1 MEGTQV
7 IGHSRSSHQTCSM
20 KKGALRNFTKFTG
33 KHRLQS
39 LFFNKVAGPRPKH
52 LFYRTPLDDCFSHSE
67 DPGALWTLR
76 FRHLSLRYVDS
87 QTLGHS
93 GTRGTLCIRL
103 KRNWKKFDDRK
114 LYMITIKFTL
124 LLTILL
130 FCKYFH

>member
-1 MEGTQV
+1 
-7 IGHSRSSHQTCSM
+7 M

-93 GTRGTLCIRL
+93 GTWALEA
-103 KRNWKKFDDRK
+103 
-114 LYMITIKFTL
+114 LYILDSKETEKSLMTENFT
-124 LLTILL
+124 
-130 FCKYFH
+130 